1 MTKSDEWV
9 DEVMELV
16 DWFAQGRVNNQMLI
30 EQGVNSQAIM
40 DNMASIKR
48 DWLAIR
54 EMLEEREKGRV

>member
-1 MTKSDEWV
+1 MSDEWV

-16 DWFAQGRVNNQMLI
+16 DRFAQGRVNNQMLI